1 MTIQLS
7 KDIFESLVQL
17 NAREDPRNKKPTAY
31 SLGGNRTDKH
41 ETGITARQP
50 HLLPSQTST
59 YR

>member
-31 SLGGNRTDKH
+31 SLGGNRTDKR
-41 ETGITARQP
+41 ETENDSRTTIPPAVTD
-50 HLLPSQTST
+50 
-59 YR
+59 